1 MKRIVFV
8 IIVSIV
14 LALTGCF
21 LWEETPNTVA
31 LSSIS
36 SYEVYEFN
44 AIGLK
49 AVAIRKD
56 ALPKPM
62 QGTELSLTVE
72 GIAYSLEANP
82 LVPGILQAI
91 LLDRHSA
98 QAIRESHI
106 VLSKG
111 GRGLSERAGITI
123 ASVIIR
129 KAPGENGTELYRIG
143 TEDYISLRMANRFV
157 FTAGGSFIAPED
169 VVSSE
174 GKVYPTEIFLQ
185 ARMATGSIDGAFA
198 WLKGHPELEAT
209 GLVYNRVRLV
219 QGQIVIDPPG
229 SFFILNLESSP
240 IFGGTLSGAGCYN
253 AGETAYV
260 LASPKSGYRFT
271 KWMKGEEEI
280 SSVPGL
286 YYKMPAEDTTIT
298 AYFELRDPIL
308 QLTFDNTLLDS
319 SGHGHHGRLLQGTEE
334 FMPGVVNSSA
344 QFNGLPQIVVDN
356 HAELNTNEV
365 MTLMFWYRQDDQG
378 GRFHS
383 SPIMKWNCST
393 IGGQWWVGIDT
404 GRANERKEYI
414 TFFHKIGTYHRIGQ
428 SKEYVINPNNEEWVH
443 LAFTFNKGNAK
454 KYRNGVLEEASM
466 ASFPELFSANYP
478 INHINIGYMPWS
490 ATQGAYN
497 FNGRLDEVK
506 LFNLE
511 LSKEAIYQIYTVE
524 KQSVSRE

>member
-1 MKRIVFV
+1 MERTLFGVILTIAIV
-8 IIVSIV
+8 
-14 LALTGCF
+14 LTGCF
-21 LWEETPNTVA
+21 LWEEAPNTVA
-31 LSSIS
+31 LSEIA

-106 VLSKG
+106 ALSRG
-111 GRGLSERAGITI
+111 MRGLSERAGITI

-219 QGQIVIDPPG
+219 QGQIVIDPPEG
-229 SFFILNLESSP
+229 EPALEITQHPQSQTKNTGESVT
-240 IFGGTLSGAGCYN
+240 FTVTATGGTPPYTYQWRKNGTNISGATASSYTKAN
-253 AGETAYV
+253 LTEADAGAYTV
-260 LASPKSGYRFT
+260 VVR
-271 KWMKGEEEI
+271 
-280 SSVPGL
+280 
-286 YYKMPAEDTTIT
+286 
-298 AYFELRDPIL
+298 
-308 QLTFDNTLLDS
+308 DS
-319 SGHGHHGRLLQGTEE
+319 STPQQTATSNTANLTVTGTLQITQHPQSQTKNTGESVTFTVTATGGT
-334 FMPGVVNSSA
+334 PPYAYQWRKNGTNISGATASSYTKA
-344 QFNGLPQIVVDN
+344 NL
-356 HAELNTNEV
+356 AEA
-365 MTLMFWYRQDDQG
+365 D
-378 GRFHS
+378 
-383 SPIMKWNCST
+383 
-393 IGGQWWVGIDT
+393 
-404 GRANERKEYI
+404 A
-414 TFFHKIGTYHRIGQ
+414 
-428 SKEYVINPNNEEWVH
+428 
-443 LAFTFNKGNAK
+443 
-454 KYRNGVLEEASM
+454 
-466 ASFPELFSANYP
+466 
-478 INHINIGYMPWS
+478 
-490 ATQGAYN
+490 GAY
-497 FNGRLDEVK
+497 
-506 LFNLE
+506 
-511 LSKEAIYQIYTVE
+511 TVVVRDGSMP
-524 KQSVSRE
+524 QQTATSNAA